1 MAEVAAVR
9 TPFAPAQLVAA
20 LSDAYRVQLG
30 HDPAPATL
38 AILCGQAALET
49 ANGRV
54 CVCNNPGNYKRGPGP
69 DWCAFETTEYVGTP
83 PVKTSMV
90 CEFSAWPTL
99 EDACAFFVSS
109 LYTSWPE
116 AWAGAVAGD
125 VGAFCAGLRKRGY
138 FTAPLELYAAGVAR
152 WRDYYLALLGGDD
165 RVTEPEIV
173 TPADAAVEATAGLL
187 DSDDP
192 PA

>member
-1 MAEVAAVR
+1 MPEVANVT
-9 TPFAPAQLVAA
+9 TPFTPAQLVAA
-20 LSDAYRVQLG
+20 LQAAYCAQLG
-30 HDPAPATL
+30 HDPTHATL

-49 ANGRV
+49 ANGRS

-69 DWCAFETTEYVGTP
+69 DWCSFETFEYVGNP

-99 EDACAFFVSS
+99 EDAYGFFVSS

-138 FTAPLELYAAGVAR
+138 FTAPLELYEAGVRR
-152 WRDYYLALLGGDD
+152 WAEYYTALLGGDPA
-165 RVTEPEIV
+165 VTEPELS
-173 TPADAAVEATAGLL
+173 PDDAAALATEGLL
-187 DSDDP
+187 DSDEP